1 LLLFGFAPEQVNQAE
16 AGDVVTEVTIVTPSR
31 AALSPVSTV
40 GAAPCQAADSPYEMQ
55 ELKVR
60 LGDQVQA
67 GQALCTLAD
76 HQRLY
81 VEGWAFKSEAKALA
95 VAAEKRVPI
104 RAEFADEHPGDW
116 APIEP
121 LLIHHLSNQV
131 DPVSRTF
138 SFYLTIENQSQTFT
152 RDGKTFFV
160 WRFRP
165 GQRVRLRIPVEKLA
179 TPGPDGKTDVLP
191 FVLPAGAIV
200 REGPEAFVFVQSG
213 DVFIRKPVRVLY
225 EDRMDTV
232 IANDGSITE
241 ADFIVRNEAAAINR
255 ALKGGGSGE

>member
-1 LLLFGFAPEQVNQAE
+1 V
-16 AGDVVTEVTIVTPSR
+16 
-31 AALSPVSTV
+31 
-40 GAAPCQAADSPYEMQ
+40 Q

-60 LGDQVQA
+60 LGDQVLA
-67 GQALCTLAD
+67 GQALCILAD
-76 HQRLY
+76 HQRLL
-81 VEGWAFKSEAKALA
+81 VEGWAFKAEAKALA
-95 VAAEKRVPI
+95 LAAEKRIPI

-116 APIEP
+116 PPIEP
-121 LLIHHLSNQV
+121 LIIHHLSNQV

-138 SFYLTIENQSQTFT
+138 AFYLTIDNQGQTFT

-165 GQRVRLRIPVEKLA
+165 GQRVRLRIPIEKLIA
-179 TPGPDGKTDVLP
+179 PGRDGKTEVLP

-213 DVFIRKPVRVLY
+213 DVFIRKPVHVLH
-225 EDRMDTV
+225 EDRMDAV

-255 ALKGGGSGE
+255 AMKSVPGDGD